1 MNTNQSLDRKNR
13 KTRSPVPTKDRS
25 NPIPPKNKHSQVSTS
40 LQSTTAPLWL
50 PGPKSADTTRTN
62 SRGIAPLAMAAQIE
76 ERRHLQVVLE
86 EKLAAMAM
94 AAQLEESRHRQVK
107 LAEYSR

>member
-1 MNTNQSLDRKNR
+1 
-13 KTRSPVPTKDRS
+13 
-25 NPIPPKNKHSQVSTS
+25 
-40 LQSTTAPLWL
+40 
-50 PGPKSADTTRTN
+50 
-62 SRGIAPLAMAAQIE
+62 MAAQIE

-86 EKLAAMAM
+86 EKIAAMAM